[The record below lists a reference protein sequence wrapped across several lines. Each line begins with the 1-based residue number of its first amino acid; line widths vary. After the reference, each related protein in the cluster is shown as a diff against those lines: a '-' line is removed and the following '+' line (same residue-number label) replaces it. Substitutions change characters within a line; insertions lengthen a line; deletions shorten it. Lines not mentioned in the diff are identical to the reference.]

1 MVVCYLDLV
10 HSGGFSSKSKSKS
23 KTGEPSMKDKCE
35 QAEILVQALPYI
47 RQYHGKTVVIK
58 YGGNA
63 MTDESLKEQVT
74 KDIVLLHYVGMRP
87 VVVHGGGPEIT
98 DMMKRVGKVP
108 NFVDGRRVTDAETM
122 ELVEMVLAGKTNK
135 SIVSLINQQ
144 GGKAVGLSGKDANL
158 LIAEKSMPGGVDL
171 GQVGDIVR
179 VNTGIIHTLIQ
190 EGYIPVICSVA
201 VGEDGQS
208 YNVNA
213 DLVAGEI
220 AAAVNATK
228 LLMLTDVQGVYR
240 DFSDKTS
247 LISELTV
254 AEAEDLA
261 RNVDKGMI
269 PKIESCVTAVCGG
282 VEKAHIIDGTIPH
295 ALLMEIFTD
304 KGIGTMIAGCADFSG
319 SD

>member
-1 MVVCYLDLV
+1 MRDK
-10 HSGGFSSKSKSKS
+10 SS
-23 KTGEPSMKDKCE
+23 
-35 QAEILVQALPYI
+35 QAEVLVQALPYI

-63 MTDESLKEQVT
+63 MTDESLKEKVT

-87 VVVHGGGPEIT
+87 VVVHGGGPDISQ
-98 DMMKRVGKVP
+98 MMKRVGKQP
-108 NFVDGRRVTDAETM
+108 NFVDGRRVTDPETM

-144 GGKAVGLSGKDANL
+144 GGRAVGLSGKDAQL
-158 LIAEKSMPGGVDL
+158 LIAEKSMPGGVDV
-171 GQVGDIVR
+171 GQVGDIVQ
-179 VNTGIIHTLIQ
+179 VNTGIIETLIGQ
-190 EGYIPVICSVA
+190 GYIPVICSVA
-201 VGEDGQS
+201 VGKDGQS

-213 DLVAGEI
+213 DLAAGEV
-220 AAAVNATK
+220 AAAVNAAK
-228 LLMLTDVQGVYR
+228 LIMLTDVLGVYR

-247 LISELTV
+247 LISELTLS
-254 AEAEDLA
+254 EAEELA

-269 PKIESCVTAVCGG
+269 PKIEACVTAVRGG

-304 KGIGTMIAGCADFSG
+304 KGIGTMIA
-319 SD
+319 

>member
-1 MVVCYLDLV
+1 
-10 HSGGFSSKSKSKS
+10 
-23 KTGEPSMKDKCE
+23 MKQKAE

-63 MTDESLKEQVT
+63 MTDESLKETVT

-98 DMMKRVGKVP
+98 DLMKRVGKEP
-108 NFVDGRRVTDAETM
+108 NFVNGLRVTDAETM

-135 SIVSLINQQ
+135 SIVSLINRQ

-158 LIAEKSMPGGVDL
+158 LVAKKAMPGGVDL
-171 GQVGDIVR
+171 GQVGAISE
-179 VNTGIIHTLIQ
+179 VNTGIIETLVE
-190 EGYIPVICSVA
+190 EGYIPVIASVA
-201 VGEDGQS
+201 VGERGES

-213 DLVAGEI
+213 DHVAGEI
-220 AAAVNATK
+220 AAALDAAK
-228 LLMLTDVQGVYR
+228 LVILTDVLGVYR

-247 LISELTV
+247 LISELSV
-254 AEAEDLA
+254 AQASELVKSGKVE
-261 RNVDKGMI
+261 KGMI
-269 PKIESCVTAVCGG
+269 PKVEACVTAVRGG

-295 ALLMEIFTD
+295 ALLMELFTD
-304 KGIGTMIAGCADFSG
+304 KGIGTMIA
-319 SD
+319 